1 MRGSVTIFGLALLL
15 AAANAMAD
23 EGEGTAGSEA
33 VESTQEA
40 ADSAKTETQSAAA
53 EAGLKGSE
61 SGGPAKYGPAGC
73 GLGSMIFDP
82 DSGFT
87 QIFAATTN
95 ATSGTQTFGITTG
108 TSNCDTGPGSSSSAK
123 AFVETN
129 RSALAKDAARGRG
142 ETISSLSELAGCEDS
157 AAVGKKLQK
166 NFKKVFTSAKASDDQ
181 ISENV
186 VEMLKNDESLSC
198 TNLT

>member
-1 MRGSVTIFGLALLL
+1 MRGSVTIFGLGLLL
-15 AAANAMAD
+15 AAANAVAQEED
-23 EGEGTAGSEA
+23 TAGAEA

-95 ATSGTQTFGITTG
+95 GTSANQTFGITTG
-108 TSNCDTGPGSSSSAK
+108 TSNCDTGPGSGDSAK
-123 AFVETN
+123 VFVETN

-157 AAVGKKLQK
+157 VAVGKKLQK
-166 NFKKVFTSAKASDDQ
+166 NFKQIFPNAKASDTEV
-181 ISENV
+181 SENV
-186 VEMLKNDESLSC
+186 VRVLKSDESLSC